1 MDGLYDDEGYRR
13 EKRSLEDKLANLV
26 MPGVDAAMEAG
37 NLLENLPVL
46 WQEADLT
53 ERRKLLMA
61 MLDAVYV
68 DTVEEKSVVAI
79 RPKPA
84 FRPIFEVATTREGSG
99 IALINQTPQTQDEPE
114 ASESYSWWRRGR
126 LRSQRLQ
133 VLSPDLYPND
143 SNIGW

>member
-1 MDGLYDDEGYRR
+1 MIMRATVGRNAPWR
-13 EKRSLEDKLANLV
+13 TSWPTWSV
-26 MPGVDAAMEAG
+26 PGVDAAMEAG
-37 NLLENLPVL
+37 NLLENLPAL

-68 DTVEEKSVVAI
+68 DTDEEKSVVAI

-99 IALINQTPQTQDEPE
+99 IALINQTPQAHLESG
-114 ASESYSWWRRGR
+114 ASESCSWWRRGR
-126 LRSQRLQ
+126 VELPQERGIE
-133 VLSPDLYPND
+133 VAVAVA
-143 SNIGW
+143 

>member
-26 MPGVDAAMEAG
+26 VPGVDAAMEAG

-126 LRSQRLQ
+126 VELHREHGIQ
-133 VLSPDLYPND
+133 VLPAA
-143 SNIGW
+143 